1 MQITNGQSYFLY
13 RRIEHLFPSEM
24 KNFDDNK
31 LSNAIDNLSLEDYK
45 YLLAMSYNK
54 QDDIIIKY
62 LTEKQKV
69 ER

>member
-31 LSNAIDNLSLEDYK
+31 LSNAIDNLSLANYK
-45 YLLAMSYNK
+45 YLVAMSYHK
-54 QDDIIIKY
+54 EDEIIKKF
-62 LTEKQKV
+62 LQLA
-69 ER
+69 

>member
-13 RRIEHLFPSEM
+13 RRIERLFPIEL

-31 LSNAIDNLSLEDYK
+31 LSKAINNLSLADYK